1 MRYEVKDNRPVP
13 CRRREAGRFT
23 LIELLVVIAIIAIL
37 AGLLLPALNNAKLKG
52 QEISCRSNLK
62 GLFNHFHNYASNFN
76 EMILPGLSPH
86 ISYWHQ
92 YLVNQKEVRYKSVKY
107 NGNSYRS
114 VREFNCPSNN
124 KQTSWYGSYR
134 CLQSYAY
141 NNYFSNY
148 NNSYSGQFTYGS
160 GTTKRWVKLSQP
172 NAVISQT
179 TVWTEK
185 WACSETPLSGA
196 LKYTD
201 ASRALLYYGSN
212 VALSIYTDKAHPCG
226 ANHVFADGHVG
237 GMNFMWAITNSN
249 YTSIWNFSTT
259 NPIKKVY
266 NNH

>member
-1 MRYEVKDNRPVP
+1 MSTATFSSPKRKTV
-13 CRRREAGRFT
+13 CRFT

-37 AGLLLPALNNAKLKG
+37 ASMLLPALNKAKLKS

-62 GLFNHFHNYASNFN
+62 GLYNHFNNYA
-76 EMILPGLSPH
+76 MGYKDYILPPLSPH
-86 ISYWHQ
+86 TSFWHQ
-92 YLVNQKEVRYKSVKY
+92 FLINQKEVKYKSVRY

-124 KQTSWYGSYR
+124 KLTSWYGSWR

-141 NNYFSNY
+141 NNYFANY
-148 NNSYSGQFTYGS
+148 NTSYSGQFTYGS
-160 GTTKRWVKLSQP
+160 GSTLRWVKISQRNP
-172 NAVISQT
+172 VVSQT

-185 WACSETPLSGA
+185 WACSETPLTGA

-212 VALSIYTDKAHPCG
+212 VAMSIYTDKAHPAG
-226 ANHVFADGHVG
+226 ANHVFADGHAD
-237 GMNFMWAITNSN
+237 GMNYVEVITSSN
-249 YTSIWNFSTT
+249 YSSIWNYSNK

>member
-1 MRYEVKDNRPVP
+1 MNRVSPFSDSP
-13 CRRREAGRFT
+13 MKRKRHFT

-37 AGLLLPALNNAKLKG
+37 AAMLLPALNKAKLKT

-62 GLFNHFHNYASNFN
+62 SLYNHFLNYASNN
-76 EMILPGLSPH
+76 KEMIQPGLSPYT
-86 ISYWHQ
+86 SYWHQ
-92 YLVNQKEVRYKSVKY
+92 YLVNQKEVKYKNVKY
-107 NGNSYRS
+107 SGNSYRS

-141 NNYFSNY
+141 NNYFSSY
-148 NNSYSGQFTYGS
+148 NNSYDGQYTRGS
-160 GTTKRWVKLSQP
+160 GSTLRWIKLSQRNP
-172 NAVISQT
+172 VVSQT
-179 TVWTEK
+179 TVFTEK
-185 WACSETPLSGA
+185 WACSEKPLTGA

-212 VALSIYTDKAHPCG
+212 VAMSIYTDKAHPAG
-226 ANHVFADGHVG
+226 ANHVFADGHID
-237 GMNFMWAITNSN
+237 GMNYVEVITSSN
-249 YTSIWNFSTT
+249 YSSIWNFTDK